1 MVQKWKGR
9 VCSRW
14 GGITQLSG
22 KVRASVL
29 GRKVL
34 SICWIQKEQWILTSQ
49 HVFCGC
55 GKGVWLHPSGDQVG
69 GASRVIHVPTNL
81 QWLLHPLFVKQ
92 LQNNFTVNQLWNI
105 RNVSIVNTE
114 KINSYISKKQSCEYY
129 CTEIGRVRHTVKKQV
144 TGLSFTSGLVIR
156 ISHDEDPRSLK
167 PSINSMSPSLV
178 HFIGCMKG
186 KRFMSNSSRELCIV
200 FKNICNK
207 ETFPASD
214 WISSSWL
221 AFWSC
226 PIFYII
232 RWHYNFYK
240 VLHHV
245 EKGGWSRFS
254 IAV

>member
-1 MVQKWKGR
+1 M
-9 VCSRW
+9 SLYSLL
-14 GGITQLSG
+14 QL
-22 KVRASVL
+22 
-29 GRKVL
+29 
-34 SICWIQKEQWILTSQ
+34 I
-49 HVFCGC
+49 
-55 GKGVWLHPSGDQVG
+55 
-69 GASRVIHVPTNL
+69 
-81 QWLLHPLFVKQ
+81 
-92 LQNNFTVNQLWNI
+92 
-105 RNVSIVNTE
+105 SIVNTE
-114 KINSYISKKQSCEYY
+114 KINSYSSKKQSCEYY
-129 CTEIGRVRHTVKKQV
+129 CTEIGRVRHTVKKRV
-144 TGLSFTSGLVIR
+144 TGLSFTTGLVIR

-178 HFIGCMKG
+178 HFIGYMKG
-186 KRFMSNSSRELCIV
+186 KRFMSNSFRELCIV

-232 RWHYNFYK
+232 RWNYNFYR

>member
-1 MVQKWKGR
+1 M
-9 VCSRW
+9 
-14 GGITQLSG
+14 
-22 KVRASVL
+22 
-29 GRKVL
+29 
-34 SICWIQKEQWILTSQ
+34 
-49 HVFCGC
+49 FCGC
-55 GKGVWLHPSGDQVG
+55 GKGVWLHPSEDQVG

-129 CTEIGRVRHTVKKQV
+129 CTEIGRVRHTVKKRV